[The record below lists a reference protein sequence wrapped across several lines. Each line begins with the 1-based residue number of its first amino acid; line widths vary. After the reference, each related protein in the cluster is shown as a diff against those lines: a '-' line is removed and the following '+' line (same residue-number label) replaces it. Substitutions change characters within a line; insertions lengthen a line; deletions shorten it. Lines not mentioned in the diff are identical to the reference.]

1 MNVVLFDDVIDGAV
15 CELTVGI
22 TAILL
27 RSTLTDLC
35 ELMLFMGGVT
45 LDWFNVI
52 SV

>member
-1 MNVVLFDDVIDGAV
+1 MNVVLFDDVIDGAG
-15 CELTVGI
+15 ELTVGI